1 MRIQHY
7 QITMRLIARQLNYP
21 TASLQYEVFQKQDQ
35 PLKQQTT
42 AEYYSD
48 EAEQVYR
55 YSQQDFRKGRRGD

>member
-7 QITMRLIARQLNYP
+7 QITMQLRARQLNYP